1 MNLLFYPRPYK
12 ARIEW
17 DEKIVQVIVP
27 FYMDKCGQPPA
38 KKLPRGISSRFA
50 NLRDP
55 ESYYFAQDFDRFV
68 AEFGFL
74 GITDLPKE
82 HFIIFQPPQYGEH
95 YKENI
100 SWWVHYAQ
108 DVYILLRLYRVL
120 KRAREHEEYDAE
132 EAIDGLFSMWVKNG
146 APRMGRV
153 LDDTPLIKVA
163 PRIMARAIAC
173 SLTGGINISD
183 MNVVPSKGSPIGFTI
198 TEQRYTK
205 YLLAAIY
212 FDLWELITNSLPVEI
227 CAYSECNKLFTPKRK
242 TAKYCSGACRVAAYR
257 KQKSNK

>member
-1 MNLLFYPRPYK
+1 MKKPGMNLLFYPRPYK

-183 MNVVPSKGSPIGFTI
+183 MNVVPVSYTHLDVYKRQQLGF
-198 TEQRYTK
+198 
-205 YLLAAIY
+205 A
-212 FDLWELITNSLPVEI
+212 SL
-227 CAYSECNKLFTPKRK
+227 
-242 TAKYCSGACRVAAYR
+242 CSGSGQRIMLLPFRLNPSSCTRS
-257 KQKSNK
+257 KQLALSLIVSKIFAVNL